1 MLRVYQITFLISISI
16 LLFSCS
22 GRVPLT
28 IGQFISCPERPNC
41 VSTKNSA
48 IENYIEPIH
57 YNGSLNNA
65 KNDLLLV
72 VKKLGSAKIK
82 RELDQFIHV
91 EFTSNIFR
99 FIDDVEFYL
108 ADPGVIHFR
117 SASRVGYSDL
127 GVNRTRMEKIRM
139 VFNKINKTRENKVSI
154 ELAKPPKDSSKL

>member
-1 MLRVYQITFLISISI
+1 MLRSSKIF
-16 LLFSCS
+16 FS
-22 GRVPLT
+22 

-57 YNGSLNNA
+57 YNGSLKNA

-72 VKKLGSAKIK
+72 VKKLGSARIK
-82 RELDQFIHV
+82 RVLDQFIHV

-108 ADPGVIHFR
+108 AAPGVIPFR

-139 VFNKINKTRENKVSI
+139 VINKINKTRENKVSI
-154 ELAKPPKDSSKL
+154 E